1 MDVIQAIVLGLVQGL
16 TEFLPVSSSGHLRLV
31 PALLGWQD
39 PGSGFSAAIQI
50 GTLLAVLIYFR
61 RELLAMTGAFFK
73 GLTGAEHRKSRDWK
87 LAIGV
92 IVGTLPIIVVGLSLE
107 GAIDTWLRDLRI
119 TAAALAVFGI
129 IMWAA
134 DRWGPQSRGE
144 EEAGMKD
151 LLIMGLWQCLALIP
165 GVSRSGSTITGG
177 RFSGLTREAAARI
190 SFLLSVPSVMLS
202 GGYKLLKERE
212 VLLESGLAAT
222 LIATAVAF
230 VSGYAAIAWLIAL
243 LKKRSLTG
251 FMVYRVL
258 LAAAIFI
265 LVGMGILDP
274 GAGAP

>member
-16 TEFLPVSSSGHLRLV
+16 TEFLPVSSSGHLRVV

-61 RELLAMTGAFFK
+61 RELTAMTGAFFK

-92 IVGTLPIIVVGLSLE
+92 IVGTLPIIVAGLSLE

-119 TAAALAVFGI
+119 TAAALAVFGVV
-129 IMWAA
+129 MWAA

-151 LLIMGLWQCLALIP
+151 LLIMGLWQCLALVP
-165 GVSRSGSTITGG
+165 GVSRSGATITGG
-177 RFSGLTREAAARI
+177 RASGLTREAAARI
-190 SFLLSVPSVMLS
+190 SFLLSVPSVLLS

-230 VSGYAAIAWLIAL
+230 VSGYAAISWLIAL

-258 LAAAIFI
+258 LAATIFI

>member
-16 TEFLPVSSSGHLRLV
+16 TEFLPVSSSGHLRVV

-61 RELLAMTGAFFK
+61 RELIAMTGAFFK

-92 IVGTLPIIVVGLSLE
+92 IVGTLPIIVAGLSLE
-107 GAIDTWLRDLRI
+107 GSIDTWLRDLRI

-134 DRWGPQSRGE
+134 DRWGPQTRGE

-177 RFSGLTREAAARI
+177 RLSGLTREAAARI

-251 FMVYRVL
+251 FMVYRVV

-265 LVGMGILDP
+265 MVGMGILDP

>member
-16 TEFLPVSSSGHLRLV
+16 TEFLPVSSSGHLRVV

-92 IVGTLPIIVVGLSLE
+92 IVGTLPIIVAGLSLE

-119 TAAALAVFGI
+119 TAAALAVFGV

-134 DRWGPQSRGE
+134 DRWGPQTRGE

-190 SFLLSVPSVMLS
+190 SFLLSVPSVLLS
-202 GGYKLLKERE
+202 GGYKLVKERE

-251 FMVYRVL
+251 FMVYRVI